1 MCVLGALHCYRV
13 CTGTRAAPLQRSASP
28 KPSTRPHSSN
38 LGRRLKS
45 RDGSGRN
52 LMCYSLF
59 SSCFSF
65 HADSSNIQTTPCIR
79 YMCTRPNTKPT
90 TPAPTSQ
97 QRHCQRHAARHARE
111 RTPRLARHVSTRPG
125 STLYTRTPSEEAEH
139 RHRSVMFRC
148 SCDGLGA
155 HGARTKSP
163 RRCCISSTCARGVSR
178 SHPHC

>member
-65 HADSSNIQTTPCIR
+65 HADSSNIQTTPASDTCA
-79 YMCTRPNTKPT
+79 
-90 TPAPTSQ
+90 PAPTQSPRTPP
-97 QRHCQRHAARHARE
+97 RHLNSDIVDDMPHATPARGRHDLRDTCQHALGARCTHAR
-111 RTPRLARHVSTRPG
+111 RVKRLSTG
-125 STLYTRTPSEEAEH
+125 T
-139 RHRSVMFRC
+139 
-148 SCDGLGA
+148 
-155 HGARTKSP
+155 
-163 RRCCISSTCARGVSR
+163 GV
-178 SHPHC
+178 